1 MHRGKQGAMHQETHA
16 DQHVQLAL
24 MRMDMDDD
32 DDDDDIRSIPEL
44 LSGYGK
50 KMRIRRSASSAL
62 LESTTNLHR

>member
-1 MHRGKQGAMHQETHA
+1 MESKGAMGRETHA

-32 DDDDDIRSIPEL
+32 DDDIRSIPEL

-50 KMRIRRSASSAL
+50 KMRMRRSASSAL

>member
-1 MHRGKQGAMHQETHA
+1 MHQETHA

-50 KMRIRRSASSAL
+50 R
-62 LESTTNLHR
+62 